1 MGTRAA
7 AFTAK
12 IRNLNDYH
20 LRLLHAVVPP
30 PSGLDVA
37 NTLKYFSQT
46 LLGVLRDIQERPM
59 EMLRHRDQD
68 VMRLALFPNLD
79 YVGLHKSLVALVDIM
94 PLIQSG
100 TQVFGQALLNTLA
113 CLLVFLERNVIDTLP
128 YLVASMMTSVPEPL
142 HQQLITVLCYYILP
156 VTVGAPAIEGEEE
169 NYAAASVPAVLMMI
183 FQYTDNSA
191 YHCQLLE
198 CLMSIKSDI
207 VKDLLCV
214 IAYGTPTSRPP
225 ASNLLFYYWPSLNP
239 TLHDRR
245 GIHIKF
251 SDISSVLKAM
261 FNKSAQAAKSDSI
274 SQTANSDSGESK
286 SPKVEGIPPN
296 GWKPLLC
303 QIEECDGDGTN
314 EAVKVCLDHAVCL
327 GACPDNP
334 PPLYLCIDCV
344 EDIKR
349 EHSSVEFFDILM
361 PMTQVSATCENK
373 NCRSTE
379 KNAIATCFSME
390 CASYNSNRPIRYC
403 SQCNNIR
410 HNNRRGTDHVVHT
423 TVRSPWTME
432 PQMQNF
438 TIEAIISLLNEAQ
451 PFGDKTKSKDQ
462 ERLNRAGLLDDIEK
476 AEGLSPEEARL
487 LSRYGVWLIVSLC
500 APTTDTP
507 VEMLGRILAGLCH
520 WFNATQYLPDDPQ
533 GTAIERLKSEYIH
546 NWLQEVCKTHFE
558 VFVSCLLPHPVE
570 YARVG
575 GHWDTLATRTDHIKE
590 GFNRLFCLVPYEL
603 ITVQVW
609 DRVMPHWM
617 EAIHNEIPE
626 EELFDLKITLS
637 KLLDSDMSPLGFDA
651 SQMYRFISIRFN
663 KTSASVQEQTLSWL
677 QILTSLNIVIPM
689 TLLLKMFSEGVSSL
703 CNPSSLRKTS
713 TTSRQDPSVLEP
725 VVEDDS
731 HSSSALSEDEKPPSE
746 HPEDHYSDPEL
757 NLTCFVLM
765 LDVLFK
771 QMEVQEVEK
780 HQGVDGQETVAV
792 MALVCDMLS
801 ASCLAPHTCDGERE
815 CTTCELTTAFFQL
828 EMDVIAYLCPRVAI
842 QNNRVADIIP
852 QEMDSSHVNK
862 SPELSTQ
869 DAQTG
874 SSTHSPRPGHQLS
887 LREGGL
893 ISVMANMPQI
903 VTATVETVG
912 ELDIA
917 ANIPQEH
924 VVKAVARAVTLTEE
938 DVAHATANVDQPSVL
953 GEDDKPID
961 TTEHSDDEDTFWVT
975 SQGKFKFKMEELPP
989 HLQVIYTLLNRL
1001 ETFEDGDV
1009 VYHICECLKYLV
1021 LHGEAMAHAAND
1033 HRGFLIWCQEN
1044 KSIKIMWSLIEAEWS
1059 HVAEVCVSL
1068 LLHFI
1073 TLPCGSDIF
1082 WKLCENHFN
1091 HQDWKV
1097 RFQAVEKVVVIGRFL
1112 GVPAVRQCP
1121 GLQAAIAHAFCFL
1134 IASLDDINV
1143 AVAQRASLY
1152 LTTLPDSGLRAL
1164 CWCLEQQFDSV
1175 IMDRPMII
1183 QALHQLSSRLPDRR
1197 ILSWEFFF
1205 NRFDALYLEA
1215 QIALEKYGDIA
1226 FPRDLKNSDMTSDVF
1241 ERKLS
1246 RAKDALTLVQSASV
1260 RTLSGSL
1267 GTKWPYKRTMSA
1279 PANMFNRSVE
1289 KQDFTIKGLCTMPCK
1304 LFEAYF
1310 IDVMQADGGMRCN
1323 DDGSVVH
1330 QLQRAMDLEE
1340 TDKDTLHLLV
1350 FLFMQFLSQPQHA
1363 GGSEDKGSVKVMN
1376 LVLRHLSVL
1385 MGFSPQERCFSI
1397 SPARL
1402 RSSPVFNAFLS
1413 NLPHVLDHNFSM
1425 GTLLLPTCLP
1435 VLQFCAAPHRV
1446 VDLRHPTFSLWC
1458 LQPHPRK
1465 YWLKS
1470 VLIFLYKYEYNS
1482 QPLSAQALALVR
1494 LVLNTID
1501 NHYHR
1506 CRKVDDPTLCGASSA
1521 YSREVSQGSIGGN
1534 EAEHPGESPP
1544 LSPGLFPGGSRITVS
1559 TGGPHSEPR
1568 AQYFADH
1575 KSAFVP
1581 IGQDTRGMTVHSHH
1595 KLGTG
1600 GSEDSKKQRK
1610 NNEAN
1615 LVPDED
1621 DAEPELEAIPESPKT
1636 DSPSCQ
1642 ETFSE
1647 LEPYENLVKGEQA
1660 VLRVEHDR
1668 STKADATHTAC
1679 AMPSP
1684 AIATASIIVPQT
1696 IRAQAVTSVM
1706 ASQIQAFDES
1716 FTVKIHDAEL
1726 AKIDLNIQ
1734 DNERGVSGNLQS
1746 NSDHIDNNY
1755 HQIWTLGRD
1764 DSEDVSY
1771 LEKSKV
1777 ASAKAFHKPKVQRM
1791 STVDLGFLGLS
1802 STQDNQQQKANGQDT
1817 KKTPITSSHLSP
1829 KSVQS
1834 YGQSGAEGFRPI
1846 EHQNRVKYGNSD
1858 MSSRERLLPVGL
1870 AVDKCG
1876 TTESGCNRD
1885 DDAELKTGKAVL
1897 QEVPRKEEIAIAEV
1911 TVEESSIYDPSVIEA
1926 VVAKESRVVQD
1937 SQGETVHPSHIHHR
1951 SPQSPL
1957 SMMDLMTLGSPVE
1970 LDGQMSTAIDSPNTE
1985 VQSPPDALEIPTPE
1999 RLLPV
2004 GGEKMTPSKKHED
2017 SQPGSILER
2026 VWQAFGGWANGSKSS
2041 NQSSSDCEL
2050 MEVVAHK
2057 ESHKSLKQ
2065 KGMAGQTVPMDKQ
2078 DQVNTSTEETT
2089 DTSNSGTTTS
2099 NLGPGDVCL
2108 GKGGMRSK
2116 SQPVSAES
2124 VDEGLKNGY
2133 RWTEG
2138 TEIPPLRGGM
2148 TNNNSHGPPPPPSIK
2163 QSSLRVGE
2171 DCMVYRC
2178 MECGEVLEEF
2188 SNDELG
2194 LCIIIL
2200 STFVYRQPGFA
2211 APLLPRMLKTVARI
2225 SGSEIFSW
2233 QFESSVHLPGSA
2245 TSIGRQF
2252 LRCVLHQL
2260 APNQIFNQI
2269 FHTNIEEYQRV
2280 QLFKTLAQ
2288 ALTDFNELNPSAPVQ
2303 LLLENQNSKKVL
2315 PTENL
2320 SHLLG
2325 NVASYMECVGQDGG
2339 GGLSPSLVPLFDT
2352 FLRKVFMCINVMTDL
2367 NPVLRILVAVLK
2379 IPGVSSHKSILDPV
2393 SKLVSYSI
2401 QNSVMKYEY
2410 LSDLCHLCTRIFP
2423 RERDRMLLPRLVVYE
2438 LVQALKFK
2446 TSIPDANL
2454 VLLVQLVV
2462 QDSGGTLGSN
2472 TVVGDLPKEIQDI
2485 HNLPNISAAEC
2496 MRSHLHD
2503 ALEFIADV
2511 HTLTKVK
2518 SNCRNSVGLNEDT
2531 MGGLVKAGISQY
2543 LALEITRGNS
2553 KDNRAITKYLP
2564 WLNNPPTTVQQ
2575 GPREFIDCVS
2585 HIRLLSWL
2593 LLGALTHTCHVGNS
2607 ASMVCQ
2613 PIPPEASCHIADH
2626 IQVILA
2632 GFAEQSKASVLHMS
2646 SLFHAFILC
2655 QLWTVYLEQGAGSPG
2670 SDSYSSISAILTDF
2684 WAKVTPG
2691 ILQLVSHSKVCGDG
2705 TEDME
2710 TETAQ
2715 LGEMVNLHFLSLMEA
2730 LQECRST
2737 VLTKLLPLWAP
2748 VLYTHHNKLPGQLA
2762 VRLQACQNAAPPTE
2776 TENLSPNTTSMPNLL
2791 RWLHRLQFKMG
2802 QIELQSSAATQFYS
2816 V

>member
-12 IRNLNDYH
+12 IRNLSDYH
-20 LRLLHAVVPP
+20 LRLLHAVVPA
-30 PSGLDVA
+30 PSGLDIA

-46 LLGVLRDIQERPM
+46 LLGVLREIQERPM
-59 EMLRHRDQD
+59 DMLHHRDQD
-68 VMRLALFPNLD
+68 AMRLALFPNLD
-79 YVGLHKSLVALVDIM
+79 YSGLHQSLVALVDIM
-94 PLIQSG
+94 PLIQYG
-100 TQVFGQALLNTLA
+100 TQVFGQALLNTMA
-113 CLLVFLERNVIDTLP
+113 CLVVFLERKVIDTLP
-128 YLVASMMTSVPEPL
+128 YLVASMMTSIPDTL
-142 HQQLITVLCYYILP
+142 HHQLITTLCYYILP
-156 VTVGAPAIEGEEE
+156 VTVGASAAEGEEE

-191 YHCQLLE
+191 FHCELLE
-198 CLMSIKSDI
+198 CLMALKADI

-225 ASNLLFYYWPSLNP
+225 AANLLFYYWPNLNP
-239 TLHDRR
+239 TLYDRR
-245 GIHIKF
+245 GVHIKF
-251 SDISSVLKAM
+251 S
-261 FNKSAQAAKSDSI
+261 
-274 SQTANSDSGESK
+274 
-286 SPKVEGIPPN
+286 
-296 GWKPLLC
+296 GWKPLVC
-303 QIEECDGDGTN
+303 QIEECDGDGTS
-314 EAVKVCLDHAVCL
+314 EAVKVCHDHAVCL

-334 PPLYLCIDCV
+334 PPLYICIDCV

-349 EHSSVEFFDILM
+349 EHSTVEFFDILM
-361 PMTQVSATCENK
+361 PMAQVSATCENK
-373 NCRSTE
+373 NCRSSE

-390 CASYNSNRPIRYC
+390 CASYNGNKPIRYC
-403 SQCNNIR
+403 TQCNNIR

-423 TVRSPWTME
+423 TIGSPWAMD
-432 PQMQNF
+432 PQMQNY
-438 TIEAIISLLNEAQ
+438 TIEAIVSLLNEAQ
-451 PFGDKTKSKDQ
+451 PFGDKTKCKDQ
-462 ERLNRAGLLDDIEK
+462 DRLNRAGLLDDIDK
-476 AEGLSPEEARL
+476 TEGLSPEESRL
-487 LSRYGVWLIVSLC
+487 LSRYGVWLIVGLC
-500 APTTDTP
+500 APTPDTP
-507 VEMLGRILAGLCH
+507 IEMLGRILAALCH
-520 WFNATQYLPDDPQ
+520 WFNATQYLPDDQQ
-533 GTAIERLKSEYIH
+533 GTSIERLKSENIH
-546 NWLQEVCKTHFE
+546 NWLQDVCKTHFE
-558 VFVSCLLPHPVE
+558 VFVACLMPHPVE

-603 ITVQVW
+603 VTVQVW

-626 EELFDLKITLS
+626 EELPELKITLS

-651 SQMYRFISIRFN
+651 TQMYKFISVRFTN
-663 KTSASVQEQTLSWL
+663 TTGSVQEQTLSWL

-689 TLLLKMFSEGVSSL
+689 NLLLAIFSDGVSSL
-703 CNPSSLRKTS
+703 CNPSAPTRKTS
-713 TTSRQDPSVLEP
+713 TSGRQDSSVLEP

-731 HSSSALSEDEKPPSE
+731 HSSSALSEDERSPSE

-780 HQGVDGQETVAV
+780 HQGVDGQVSVSV
-792 MALVCDMLS
+792 MALICDMLN
-801 ASCLAPHTCDGERE
+801 APWLAPHACDGEQE

-828 EMDVIAYLCPRVAI
+828 EMDVVAYLCPRVAI

-852 QEMDSSHVNK
+852 PEMESSQVNK

-869 DAQTG
+869 DIQTG
-874 SSTHSPRPGHQLS
+874 SSTHSPKPYHQFPPK
-887 LREGGL
+887 EGGL
-893 ISVMANMPQI
+893 MSAMANMPQI

-917 ANIPQEH
+917 PNIPQEH

-938 DVAHATANVDQPSVL
+938 DVAHATANVALPSVV
-953 GEDDKPID
+953 GEDDEPID
-961 TTEHSDDEDTFWVT
+961 TTQHSDDDSDNFWVT
-975 SQGKFKFKMEELPP
+975 SQGKFKFRIEELPP
-989 HLQVIYTLLNRL
+989 HLQVIHTLLIRL
-1001 ETFEDGDV
+1001 EKFEDGDV

-1044 KSIKIMWSLIEAEWS
+1044 KTIGIMWSLIEAEWS

-1068 LLHFI
+1068 LLHFV
-1073 TLPCGSDIF
+1073 TLPCGADIF

-1112 GVPAVRQCP
+1112 GVSAVRQCP

-1152 LTTLPDSGLRAL
+1152 LTTLPDAGLRAL

-1279 PANMFNRSVE
+1279 PANMFNRTVE
-1289 KQDFTIKGLCTMPCK
+1289 KQQVDKEKEKTYLRQASAPLLKRKTSKFGLGQ
-1304 LFEAYF
+1304 F
-1310 IDVMQADGGMRCN
+1310 IGSNQSNHLDSADGGMRCG
-1323 DDGSVVH
+1323 DDGSIVH

-1363 GGSEDKGSVKVMN
+1363 GGSEDKGSAKVMN

-1397 SPARL
+1397 LPSKIRA
-1402 RSSPVFNAFLS
+1402 SPVFNAFLS
-1413 NLPHVLDHNFSM
+1413 NLSHVLDHNFSM
-1425 GTLLLPTCLP
+1425 GTLLLQTCLP

-1446 VDLRHPTFSLWC
+1446 ADLRYPVFSLWC
-1458 LQPHPRK
+1458 LQPHPRR

-1470 VLIFLYKYEYNS
+1470 VLTFLYKYKYSS
-1482 QPLSAQALALVR
+1482 QPLSMQALSLVR
-1494 LVLNTID
+1494 IVLNTID
-1501 NHYHR
+1501 NHFHR
-1506 CRKVDDPTLCGASSA
+1506 CQKVDDPTLCAASSA

-1534 EAEHPGESPP
+1534 ETEHPADSPP
-1544 LSPGLFPGGSRITVS
+1544 QSPGLFPGGGRITLV
-1559 TGGPHSEPR
+1559 TGGPHTEAR
-1568 AQYFADH
+1568 AQYVADH
-1575 KSAFVP
+1575 KSAFTPV
-1581 IGQDTRGMTVHSHH
+1581 GQDTRGMTMHGHL
-1595 KLGTG
+1595 KLGSI
-1600 GSEDSKKQRK
+1600 GSEDSRKQRK
-1610 NNEAN
+1610 NNESNYAA
-1615 LVPDED
+1615 DGD
-1621 DAEPELEAIPESPKT
+1621 DIEPELEAIPESPKT
-1636 DSPSCQ
+1636 DSPIYQ
-1642 ETFSE
+1642 ESLGE
-1647 LEPYENLVKGEQA
+1647 LEPYENIMKGEQA
-1660 VLRVEHDR
+1660 MLRVEHDR
-1668 STKADATHTAC
+1668 GTKVIVSHTPC
-1679 AMPSP
+1679 ALPS
-1684 AIATASIIVPQT
+1684 ATASIMVPQT

-1716 FTVKIHDAEL
+1716 FTVKIHNAEL
-1726 AKIDLNIQ
+1726 ATIDVKLQ
-1734 DNERGVSGNLQS
+1734 DSERGSPGKLKS
-1746 NSDHIDNNY
+1746 NNGHVDNNC
-1755 HQIWTLGRD
+1755 HRTWILGTD
-1764 DSEDVSY
+1764 GTKVVSHSE
-1771 LEKSKV
+1771 
-1777 ASAKAFHKPKVQRM
+1777 
-1791 STVDLGFLGLS
+1791 
-1802 STQDNQQQKANGQDT
+1802 QQKTNGREV
-1817 KKTPITSSHLSP
+1817 KKTPVSGSHLSP
-1829 KSVQS
+1829 KSVHTLGPPIKDEAFKS
-1834 YGQSGAEGFRPI
+1834 I
-1846 EHQNRVKYGNSD
+1846 EHKNLAKYGNPD
-1858 MSSRERLLPVGL
+1858 ISSRERLLPVGL
-1870 AVDKCG
+1870 DKCG
-1876 TTESGCNRD
+1876 VTDSGCNKDNAEHQVKRAAHHD
-1885 DDAELKTGKAVL
+1885 SSKLQDAVF
-1897 QEVPRKEEIAIAEV
+1897 AEA
-1911 TVEESSIYDPSVIEA
+1911 TVVESSVYDPSVIET
-1926 VVAKESRVVQD
+1926 VVSRDSRVVPD
-1937 SQGETVHPSHIHHR
+1937 PRGDMGRASFIHHR

-1970 LDGQMSTAIDSPNTE
+1970 LDDQTNTALDSPNTE
-1985 VQSPPDALEIPTPE
+1985 VVSPPDALELPTPE
-1999 RLLPV
+1999 RLLLV
-2004 GGEKMTPSKKHED
+2004 GCEKTTPSKKHED

-2050 MEVVAHK
+2050 VEVVAHK
-2057 ESHKSLKQ
+2057 DANKSLKR
-2065 KGMAGQTVPMDKQ
+2065 KSIDGQRVPMEKQ
-2078 DQVNTSTEETT
+2078 DQVNTSTEETS
-2089 DTSNSGTTTS
+2089 DTSNSGTTTNNS
-2099 NLGPGDVCL
+2099 GPEDTCI
-2108 GKGGMRSK
+2108 GKGGLHGK
-2116 SQPVSAES
+2116 GKPVSVES
-2124 VDEGLKNGY
+2124 EREVLKDGY
-2133 RWTEG
+2133 RWSDSDN
-2138 TEIPPLRGGM
+2138 IASLCGGGV
-2148 TNNNSHGPPPPPSIK
+2148 TNSNSQGPPPPPSIK
-2163 QSSLRVGE
+2163 QSALRVGE
-2171 DCMVYRC
+2171 DCMLYRC

-2188 SNDELG
+2188 SNDDLG

-2200 STFVYRQPGFA
+2200 STFVYRQPGLA
-2211 APLLPRMLKTVARI
+2211 APLLPRMLKTVARV

-2269 FHTNIEEYQRV
+2269 FFTSIEEYQRV

-2288 ALTDFNELNPSAPVQ
+2288 ALMDFNELNPSAPIQ

-2320 SHLLG
+2320 AHLLG

-2339 GGLSPSLVPLFDT
+2339 GGLSSSLVPLFDT
-2352 FLRKVFMCINVMTDL
+2352 FLRKVLLCINVMVDL
-2367 NPVLRILVAVLK
+2367 NPVLRLLVAVLK
-2379 IPGVSSHKSILDPV
+2379 IPGVPLHKSVLDPI

-2410 LSDLCHLCTRIFP
+2410 LSDLCHLCNRIFS
-2423 RERDRMLLPRLVVYE
+2423 RERDKLLLPRLVVYE

-2446 TSIPDANL
+2446 TSIPDTNL

-2462 QDSGGTLGSN
+2462 QDSGGTLGNN
-2472 TVVGDLPKEIQDI
+2472 TVVGDLTKDIQDF
-2485 HNLPNISAAEC
+2485 HNFPNTCAAEC

-2518 SNCRNSVGLNEDT
+2518 SNCRSSVGLNEDT

-2553 KDNRAITKYLP
+2553 RDNRAITKYLP

-2575 GPREFIDCVS
+2575 GPREFIECVS

-2593 LLGALTHTCHVGNS
+2593 LLGALTHTCLIGSS
-2607 ASMVCQ
+2607 ASIVCQ

-2632 GFAEQSKASVLHMS
+2632 GFAEQSKTSVLHMS

-2670 SDSYSSISAILTDF
+2670 GDSYSSISAILTDF

-2691 ILQLVSHSKVCGDG
+2691 ILQLVSHSKV
-2705 TEDME
+2705 
-2710 TETAQ
+2710 
-2715 LGEMVNLHFLSLMEA
+2715 LSEMVNLHFLSLMEA
-2730 LQECRST
+2730 LHECRST

-2748 VLYTHHNKLPGQLA
+2748 VLYTHHTKLPGQLA
-2762 VRLQACQNAAPPTE
+2762 VRLQACQNAAPPTDPE
-2776 TENLSPNTTSMPNLL
+2776 TPSPSTTSLPNLL

>member
-1 MGTRAA
+1 MGTRSA

-12 IRNLNDYH
+12 IRNLNDFH
-20 LRLLHAVVPP
+20 LRLLHAVVPA
-30 PSGLDVA
+30 PSGLDIA

-46 LLGVLRDIQERPM
+46 LLGVLREIQERPM
-59 EMLRHRDQD
+59 DMLRHRDQD
-68 VMRLALFPNLD
+68 ALRLALFPNLD
-79 YVGLHKSLVALVDIM
+79 YTGLHQSLVALVDII
-94 PLIQSG
+94 PLIQYG
-100 TQVFGQALLNTLA
+100 TQVLGQALLNTLA
-113 CLLVFLERNVIDTLP
+113 CLVVFLERKVIDTLP
-128 YLVASMMTSVPEPL
+128 YLVASMMTSIPDTL
-142 HQQLITVLCYYILP
+142 HQQLITTLCYYILP
-156 VTVGAPAIEGEEE
+156 VTVGATAAEGEEE
-169 NYAAASVPAVLMMI
+169 NYAAASVPALLMMI
-183 FQYTDNSA
+183 FQYTDNAA
-191 YHCQLLE
+191 YHCELLE
-198 CLMSIKSDI
+198 CLMSLKADM

-214 IAYGTPTSRPP
+214 IAYGTPTARPP
-225 ASNLLFYYWPSLNP
+225 AANLLFYYWPNLNP
-239 TLHDRR
+239 TLYDRR

-251 SDISSVLKAM
+251 S
-261 FNKSAQAAKSDSI
+261 
-274 SQTANSDSGESK
+274 
-286 SPKVEGIPPN
+286 

-349 EHSSVEFFDILM
+349 EHSTVEFFDILM
-361 PMTQVSATCENK
+361 PMAQVSATCENK

-390 CASYNSNRPIRYC
+390 CASYNSNKPIRYC

-423 TVRSPWTME
+423 TIASPWTME
-432 PQMQNF
+432 PQMQNYI
-438 TIEAIISLLNEAQ
+438 IEAIVSLLNEAQ
-451 PFGDKTKSKDQ
+451 PFGDKTKCKDHD
-462 ERLNRAGLLDDIEK
+462 RLNRAGLLDDIDK
-476 AEGLSPEEARL
+476 GEGLTPEESRL
-487 LSRYGVWLIVSLC
+487 LSRYGVWLVVGLC
-500 APTTDTP
+500 APTPETP
-507 VEMLGRILAGLCH
+507 VEMLGRILAALCH
-520 WFNATQYLPDDPQ
+520 WFNATQYLPDDQQ
-533 GTAIERLKSEYIH
+533 GTSIERLKSENIH
-546 NWLQEVCKTHFE
+546 NWLQDVCKTHFE
-558 VFVSCLLPHPVE
+558 VFVACLMPHPVE

-626 EELFDLKITLS
+626 EELPELKITLS

-651 SQMYRFISIRFN
+651 TQMYKFISVRFTN
-663 KTSASVQEQTLSWL
+663 TSGSVQEQTLSWL

-689 TLLLKMFSEGVSSL
+689 SLLLTIFSEGVSSL
-703 CNPSSLRKTS
+703 CNPPLSARKTS
-713 TTSRQDPSVLEP
+713 TSSRQDSAVLEP

-731 HSSSALSEDEKPPSE
+731 HSSSALSEDDRPPSE

-780 HQGVDGQETVAV
+780 HQGVDGEVSVPV
-792 MALVCDMLS
+792 MALICDMLS
-801 ASCLAPHTCDGERE
+801 APCLAPHNCDGEQE

-828 EMDVIAYLCPRVAI
+828 EMDVVAYLCPRVAI

-852 QEMDSSHVNK
+852 PEMESSQVNK
-862 SPELSTQ
+862 SPELSTI
-869 DAQTG
+869 DAQIG
-874 SSTHSPRPGHQLS
+874 SSTHSPKPCHQLPTPKD
-887 LREGGL
+887 GGL
-893 ISVMANMPQI
+893 LSAMANMPQI

-917 ANIPQEH
+917 PNIPQEH

-938 DVAHATANVDQPSVL
+938 DVAYATANVALPSVV
-953 GEDDKPID
+953 GEDDEPID
-961 TTEHSDDEDTFWVT
+961 TTQQGDEDKESFWLT
-975 SQGKFKFKMEELPP
+975 SQGKFKFRIEDLPP
-989 HLQVIYTLLNRL
+989 HLQVIYTLLIRL

-1021 LHGEAMAHAAND
+1021 LHGEAMAHAAVD

-1044 KSIKIMWSLIEAEWS
+1044 KTIVIMWSLIEAEWS

-1068 LLHFI
+1068 LLHFV
-1073 TLPCGSDIF
+1073 TLPCGADIF

-1112 GVPAVRQCP
+1112 GISAVRQCP

-1143 AVAQRASLY
+1143 GVAQRASLY
-1152 LTTLPDSGLRAL
+1152 LTTLPDAGLRAL

-1197 ILSWEFFF
+1197 ILTWEFFF

-1279 PANMFNRSVE
+1279 PANMFNRTVE
-1289 KQDFTIKGLCTMPCK
+1289 KQVDKEKEKTYLRQASAPLLKRKTSKFGLGQ
-1304 LFEAYF
+1304 F
-1310 IDVMQADGGMRCN
+1310 IGTNQSNHLASADGGMRCG
-1323 DDGSVVH
+1323 DDGSIVH

-1363 GGSEDKGSVKVMN
+1363 GGSEDKGSAKVMN

-1397 SPARL
+1397 LPSKIRA
-1402 RSSPVFNAFLS
+1402 SPVFNAFLS

-1435 VLQFCAAPHRV
+1435 VLQFCSAPHRV
-1446 VDLRHPTFSLWC
+1446 ADLRYPGFSLWC

-1470 VLIFLYKYEYNS
+1470 VLTFLYKYKYSS
-1482 QPLSAQALALVR
+1482 QPLSTQALSLVR
-1494 LVLNTID
+1494 IVLNTID

-1534 EAEHPGESPP
+1534 ETEHPGDSPP
-1544 LSPGLFPGGSRITVS
+1544 QSPGLFPGSGRVAHV
-1559 TGGPHSEPR
+1559 TGGPHTEPR
-1568 AQYFADH
+1568 TQG
-1575 KSAFVP
+1575 V
-1581 IGQDTRGMTVHSHH
+1581 TMHSHL
-1595 KLGTG
+1595 KLASV
-1600 GSEDSKKQRK
+1600 GSEDSRKQRK
-1610 NNEAN
+1610 NNESN
-1615 LVPDED
+1615 LAADGD
-1621 DAEPELEAIPESPKT
+1621 DVEPELEAIPESPKT
-1636 DSPSCQ
+1636 DSPICQ
-1642 ETFSE
+1642 ETLGE
-1647 LEPYENLVKGEQA
+1647 LEPYENIMKGEQA
-1660 VLRVEHDR
+1660 VMRVEHDHN
-1668 STKADATHTAC
+1668 TKAIVMHAPC
-1679 AMPSP
+1679 AMPSS
-1684 AIATASIIVPQT
+1684 ASIIVPQT

-1716 FTVKIHDAEL
+1716 FTVKIHNAEL
-1726 AKIDLNIQ
+1726 ATVDVNLQ
-1734 DNERGVSGNLQS
+1734 DDERVRAGNLQS
-1746 NSDHIDNNY
+1746 NDHVDNNC
-1755 HQIWTLGRD
+1755 HRTWILGHD
-1764 DSEDVSY
+1764 EMEVVSSSEKGK
-1771 LEKSKV
+1771 LAHTKS
-1777 ASAKAFHKPKVQRM
+1777 SKPKVHRT
-1791 STVDLGFLGLS
+1791 STVDLGFLGHNS
-1802 STQDNQQQKANGQDT
+1802 PKESQQLKANGREV
-1817 KKTPITSSHLSP
+1817 KKGPASGSHLSP
-1829 KSVQS
+1829 KSVHS
-1834 YGQSGAEGFRPI
+1834 LGQITPGEALKSI
-1846 EHQNRVKYGNSD
+1846 EHETRAKYSNPD
-1858 MSSRERLLPVGL
+1858 MSPRERLLPVGM
-1870 AVDKCG
+1870 DKCG
-1876 TTESGCNRD
+1876 VADSGCNKDGSERQVKRAGAQAVPKMEEAVY
-1885 DDAELKTGKAVL
+1885 AEA
-1897 QEVPRKEEIAIAEV
+1897 
-1911 TVEESSIYDPSVIEA
+1911 TVEEASVYDHSVIEA
-1926 VVAKESRVVQD
+1926 VVRKDSRVVMD
-1937 SQGETVHPSHIHHR
+1937 PRGDTGHPSYIHHR

-1970 LDGQMSTAIDSPNTE
+1970 LDDQTSIAMDSPNTG
-1985 VQSPPDALEIPTPE
+1985 VVSPPDGLELPTPE

-2004 GGEKMTPSKKHED
+2004 GGEKATPGKKHED

-2026 VWQAFGGWANGSKSS
+2026 VWQAFGGWANGSKG
-2041 NQSSSDCEL
+2041 SDCEL
-2050 MEVVAHK
+2050 VEVVAHK
-2057 ESHKSLKQ
+2057 DVHKSPKQ
-2065 KGMAGQTVPMDKQ
+2065 KSVVGQRAQMEKQ

-2089 DTSNSGTTTS
+2089 DTSNSGTTTNNS
-2099 NLGPGDVCL
+2099 GPDDTCI
-2108 GKGGMRSK
+2108 GKGNLHSRAK
-2116 SQPVSAES
+2116 PVSVES
-2124 VDEGLKNGY
+2124 EEEGLKDGY
-2133 RWTEG
+2133 RWSDNDNIASLCG
-2138 TEIPPLRGGM
+2138 GVANCNLQGPPL
-2148 TNNNSHGPPPPPSIK
+2148 PPSIK

-2171 DCMVYRC
+2171 DCMLYRC

-2188 SNDELG
+2188 SNDDLG

-2200 STFVYRQPGFA
+2200 STFVYRQPGLA
-2211 APLLPRMLKTVARI
+2211 APLLPRMLKTVARV

-2233 QFESSVHLPGSA
+2233 QYESSVHLPGSS

-2269 FHTNIEEYQRV
+2269 FFTNIEEYQRV

-2288 ALTDFNELNPSAPVQ
+2288 ALMDFNELNPSAPIQ

-2320 SHLLG
+2320 AHLLG

-2339 GGLSPSLVPLFDT
+2339 GGLSSSLVPLFDT
-2352 FLRKVFMCINVMTDL
+2352 FLRKVLLCINVMTDL
-2367 NPVLRILVAVLK
+2367 NPVLRILVAILK
-2379 IPGVSSHKSILDPV
+2379 IPGVSSHKSVLDPV

-2401 QNSVMKYEY
+2401 QNSVMKYEH
-2410 LSDLCHLCTRIFP
+2410 LSDMCHLCNRIFS
-2423 RERDRMLLPRLVVYE
+2423 RERDKLLLPRLVVYE

-2446 TSIPDANL
+2446 TSIPDTNL

-2472 TVVGDLPKEIQDI
+2472 SVVGDLPKDIQDI
-2485 HNLPNISAAEC
+2485 HNLPNTCAAEC

-2518 SNCRNSVGLNEDT
+2518 SNCRSSVGLNEDT

-2553 KDNRAITKYLP
+2553 RDNRAITKYLP

-2593 LLGALTHTCHVGNS
+2593 LLGALTHTCLVGSS
-2607 ASMVCQ
+2607 ASIVCQ

-2632 GFAEQSKASVLHMS
+2632 GFAEQSKTSVLHMS

-2670 SDSYSSISAILTDF
+2670 GDSYNSISAILTDF

-2691 ILQLVSHSKVCGDG
+2691 ILQLVSHSKV
-2705 TEDME
+2705 E

-2715 LGEMVNLHFLSLMEA
+2715 LSEMVNLHFLSLMEA
-2730 LQECRST
+2730 LHECRST

-2748 VLYTHHNKLPGQLA
+2748 VLYTHHTKLPGQLA
-2762 VRLQACQNAAPPTE
+2762 VRLQACQNAAPPTDLE
-2776 TENLSPNTTSMPNLL
+2776 TPRPSTTTTLPNLL

>member
-12 IRNLNDYH
+12 IRNLNDFH
-20 LRLLHAVVPP
+20 TRLLHGVVPA
-30 PSGLDVA
+30 PSGLDIA

-46 LLGVLRDIQERPM
+46 LLGVLREIQERPVD
-59 EMLRHRDQD
+59 MLRCRDQD
-68 VMRLALFPNLD
+68 AIRLALFPNLD
-79 YVGLHKSLVALVDIM
+79 YAGLHQSIVALVDIM
-94 PLIQSG
+94 PLIQYG
-100 TQVFGQALLNTLA
+100 TQAFGQAMLNTLA
-113 CLLVFLERNVIDTLP
+113 CLVLFLERKVIDTMP
-128 YLVASMMTSVPEPL
+128 YLVASMMTSIPESL
-142 HQQLITVLCYYILP
+142 HQQLITILCYHILP

-198 CLMSIKSDI
+198 CLMSLKSDI
-207 VKDLLCV
+207 AKDLLCV
-214 IAYGTPTSRPP
+214 IAYGTPTSRSP
-225 ASNLLFYYWPSLNP
+225 AANLLFYYWPSLNP
-239 TLHDRR
+239 TLYDRR

-286 SPKVEGIPPN
+286 NPK

-303 QIEECDGDGTN
+303 QIEECDGDGTS
-314 EAVKVCLDHAVCL
+314 EAVKVCFDHAVCL
-327 GACPDNP
+327 GACPENP
-334 PPLYLCIDCV
+334 PPLFLCLDCA
-344 EDIKR
+344 EEIRR
-349 EHSSVEFFDILM
+349 EHNTVEFFDILM
-361 PMTQVSATCENK
+361 PMAQVSATCENK

-379 KNAIATCFSME
+379 KNAIATCYSME

-423 TVRSPWTME
+423 TIGSPWAMD

-438 TIEAIISLLNEAQ
+438 TIEAIVSLLNEAQ

-462 ERLNRAGLLDDIEK
+462 ERLNRAGLLDDVDQVEC
-476 AEGLSPEEARL
+476 LTPEESRL
-487 LSRYGVWLIVSLC
+487 LSRYGVWLIVGLC
-500 APTTDTP
+500 APTPDTP
-507 VEMLGRILAGLCH
+507 IEMLGRILAALCH
-520 WFNATQYLPDDPQ
+520 WFNATQYLPDDQQ

-546 NWLQEVCKTHFE
+546 NWLQDVCKTHFE
-558 VFVSCLLPHPVE
+558 VFVSCLMPHPVE

-609 DRVMPHWM
+609 DRVMPNWM

-626 EELFDLKITLS
+626 DELTELKITLS
-637 KLLDSDMSPLGFDA
+637 KLLDTDMSPLGFDA
-651 SQMYRFISIRFN
+651 SQMYGFLSVRFVS
-663 KTSASVQEQTLSWL
+663 TQASVQEQTLSWL
-677 QILTSLNIVIPM
+677 QILSSLNIVIPM
-689 TLLLKMFSEGVSSL
+689 SLLLTMFSDGVSSL
-703 CNPSSLRKTS
+703 CNPPAPARKTS
-713 TTSRQDPSVLEP
+713 TSNRTDSAILEP

-731 HSSSALSEDEKPPSE
+731 HSSSGLSEDEKPPSE

-771 QMEVQEVEK
+771 QMEVQEIEK
-780 HQGVDGQETVAV
+780 HQGVDGADSKVVTK
-792 MALVCDMLS
+792 LLKDMLN
-801 ASCLAPHTCDGERE
+801 APCMCPHTCDGERE

-828 EMDVIAYLCPRVAI
+828 QMDVVAYLCPRVAI

-852 QEMDSSHVNK
+852 QEIDSSQANK
-862 SPELSTQ
+862 SPELSSQ
-869 DAQTG
+869 DPPTVT
-874 SSTHSPRPGHQLS
+874 SSQSPKPGVHPPS
-887 LREGGL
+887 KEGGL
-893 ISVMANMPQI
+893 ISMMVNMPQI

-938 DVAHATANVDQPSVL
+938 DVVSSGAHATANVARPSVVD
-953 GEDDKPID
+953 EDDKPID
-961 TTEHSDDEDTFWVT
+961 TTQHSDEESDSFWVT
-975 SQGKFKFKMEELPP
+975 SQGKFKFKMEELPS
-989 HLQVIYTLLNRL
+989 HLQVIYTILKRL
-1001 ETFEDGDV
+1001 ETTEDGDV
-1009 VYHICECLKYLV
+1009 VYHMCECLKYLV
-1021 LHGEAMAHAAND
+1021 LHGEAMAHAANE

-1068 LLHFI
+1068 LLHFV

-1112 GVPAVRQCP
+1112 GLSAVRQCP

-1152 LTTLPDSGLRAL
+1152 LTTLPDCGLRAL

-1197 ILSWEFFF
+1197 ILSWEFFY

-1246 RAKDALTLVQSASV
+1246 KAKDALTLVQSASV

-1279 PANMFNRSVE
+1279 PANMLNRAVE
-1289 KQDFTIKGLCTMPCK
+1289 KQVDKGKEKTYLRQASAPLLKCK
-1304 LFEAYF
+1304 SSKFGLGQF
-1310 IDVMQADGGMRCN
+1310 IGSNQSNHLVSADGGMRCG

-1350 FLFMQFLSQPQHA
+1350 FLFMQFLSQPQHV
-1363 GGSEDKGSVKVMN
+1363 GGNEDKGSVKVMN

-1413 NLPHVLDHNFSM
+1413 NLPHVLDHNFCM
-1425 GTLLLPTCLP
+1425 GISLLPSCLP

-1446 VDLRHPTFSLWC
+1446 VDLRYPTFSLWG
-1458 LQPHPRK
+1458 LQPHARRC
-1465 YWLKS
+1465 WLKS
-1470 VLIFLYKYEYNS
+1470 VLTLLYKYEYS
-1482 QPLSAQALALVR
+1482 QHPLSGQALSLVR
-1494 LVLNTID
+1494 IVLNTIE

-1506 CRKVDDPTLCGASSA
+1506 CRKVDDPTMCAASSA

-1534 EAEHPGESPP
+1534 EGEHPVESPP
-1544 LSPGLFPGGSRITVS
+1544 LSPGAYPGGRITFS
-1559 TGGPHSEPR
+1559 TGGHHADPR
-1568 AQYFADH
+1568 AQYFAET

-1581 IGQDTRGMTVHSHH
+1581 VGQESKSIQALHGHH
-1595 KLGTG
+1595 K
-1600 GSEDSKKQRK
+1600 SAEESRKQRK
-1610 NNEAN
+1610 NNESN
-1615 LVPDED
+1615 QGVDCDE
-1621 DAEPELEAIPESPKT
+1621 AEPELEAIPESPKT
-1636 DSPSCQ
+1636 DSPVCQ
-1642 ETFSE
+1642 ESLGE
-1647 LEPYENLVKGEQA
+1647 LGSYENEIKGEKA
-1660 VLRVEHDR
+1660 VMCVEDNH
-1668 STKADATHTAC
+1668 STRGYIIHSPC
-1679 AMPSP
+1679 AMLTP
-1684 AIATASIIVPQT
+1684 ATATASVVVPPT
-1696 IRAQAVTSVM
+1696 IPIRAQVVTSVM

-1716 FTVKIHDAEL
+1716 FTVKIHNAEL
-1726 AKIDLNIQ
+1726 ATMSSA
-1734 DNERGVSGNLQS
+1734 V
-1746 NSDHIDNNY
+1746 
-1755 HQIWTLGRD
+1755 RD
-1764 DSEDVSY
+1764 DGKIISSSTQGNNSHNSSNCQHKWILGGDDCQEIDTP
-1771 LEKSKV
+1771 EKTKV
-1777 ASAKAFHKPKVQRM
+1777 AQAKPLAKPKVQRVK
-1791 STVDLGFLGLS
+1791 TVDLGFLGHTTSL
-1802 STQDNQQQKANGQDT
+1802 DNQLQKINGRDM
-1817 KKTPITSSHLSP
+1817 KTLSVVSSQVSP
-1829 KSVQS
+1829 KSHRPVSQKAA
-1834 YGQSGAEGFRPI
+1834 GNVFRPI
-1846 EHQNRVKYGNSD
+1846 ENQSRSTADFQEGS
-1858 MSSRERLLPVGL
+1858 MRERLLPVGL
-1870 AVDKCG
+1870 ERCG
-1876 TTESGCNRD
+1876 TSDCGCAKDASLELRANR
-1885 DDAELKTGKAVL
+1885 AVFS
-1897 QEVPRKEEIAIAEV
+1897 EVPKLEQVEATV
-1911 TVEESSIYDPSVIEA
+1911 TETSVYDPSVIQA
-1926 VVAKESRVVQD
+1926 VNQGDIRRVSDDKEGS
-1937 SQGETVHPSHIHHR
+1937 VHSGHIHHQ

-1970 LDGQMSTAIDSPNTE
+1970 LDGMTSTTDSPNTE
-1985 VQSPPDALEIPTPE
+1985 LVSPPDVLELPSRE
-1999 RLLPV
+1999 VLLPV
-2004 GGEKMTPSKKHED
+2004 GGEKQTTPIKKHD
-2017 SQPGSILER
+2017 DHQPGSILER
-2026 VWQAFGGWANGSKSS
+2026 VWQAFGGWANGSKSN
-2041 NQSSSDCEL
+2041 NQSSSECEL
-2050 MEVVAHK
+2050 VEVVAHK
-2057 ESHKSLKQ
+2057 EAQKQGKTKQNMKSQRVL
-2065 KGMAGQTVPMDKQ
+2065 MDKQ
-2078 DQVNTSTEETT
+2078 DQQNTSTEETT
-2089 DTSNSGTTTS
+2089 DTSNSGTTTNNS
-2099 NLGPGDVCL
+2099 GPGDTCPV
-2108 GKGGMRSK
+2108 KSGMRSK
-2116 SQPVSAES
+2116 SKPTTETE
-2124 VDEGLKNGY
+2124 DEVLNDTY
-2133 RWTEG
+2133 RWSDRNEM
-2138 TEIPPLRGGM
+2138 PSVRGGV
-2148 TNNNSHGPPPPPSIK
+2148 TNGNPPGAPPPSSIK
-2163 QSSLRVGE
+2163 QSYLRVGE

-2178 MECGEVLEEF
+2178 MECGEILEEF
-2188 SNDELG
+2188 SNDDLG

-2200 STFVYRQPGFA
+2200 STFVYRQPGLA
-2211 APLLPRMLKTVARI
+2211 APLLPRMLKTVARVA
-2225 SGSEIFSW
+2225 GSEVFSW
-2233 QFESSVHLPGSA
+2233 QYENCIHLPGSA

-2269 FHTNIEEYQRV
+2269 FYTNVEEYQRL

-2288 ALTDFNELNPSAPVQ
+2288 ALMDFNELNPSAPIQ
-2303 LLLENQNSKKVL
+2303 LLLETQNAKKVL

-2320 SHLLG
+2320 THLLG
-2325 NVASYMECVGQDGG
+2325 NVASYMEGVIHDGG
-2339 GGLSPSLVPLFDT
+2339 GGLSSSLVPLFDT
-2352 FLRKVFMCINVMTDL
+2352 FLRKVLLCVSELPDL
-2367 NPVLRILVAVLK
+2367 NPVLRVIVATLK
-2379 IPGVSSHKSILDPV
+2379 IPGVSAHKSILDPV
-2393 SKLVSYSI
+2393 SKLVSHSI
-2401 QNSVMKYEY
+2401 QNSTIKYEH
-2410 LSDLCHLCTRIFP
+2410 LSDLCYICNRIFS
-2423 RERDRMLLPRLVVYE
+2423 RERDKLLLPRLVVYE

-2446 TSIPDANL
+2446 TSIPDTNL

-2472 TVVGDLPKEIQDI
+2472 SVVGDLPKNVQDI
-2485 HNLPNISAAEC
+2485 HNLPNTCAAEC

-2518 SNCRNSVGLNEDT
+2518 SNCRSSVGLNEDT

-2553 KDNRAITKYLP
+2553 RDNRAIAKYLP
-2564 WLNNPPTTVQQ
+2564 WLNNPPTAVQQ
-2575 GPREFIDCVS
+2575 GPKEFIDCVS

-2593 LLGALTHTCHVGNS
+2593 LLGALTHTCLVGNF
-2607 ASMVCQ
+2607 ATMVCQ

-2670 SDSYSSISAILTDF
+2670 SDSYSSICAILTDF

-2691 ILQLVSHSKVCGDG
+2691 ILQLVSHSKV
-2705 TEDME
+2705 
-2710 TETAQ
+2710 

-2730 LQECRST
+2730 LHECQST

-2748 VLYTHHNKLPGQLA
+2748 VLYTHHIKLPGQLA
-2762 VRLQACQNAAPPTE
+2762 VRLQVCQNAAPP
-2776 TENLSPNTTSMPNLL
+2776 LDQDVPGCTTSVPSLL